1 MLLLSEYLETFPEE
15 VELFWSK
22 KWTGANALFFMNR
35 YVPILAYVVTL
46 LEFIS
51 MSDEVRAISLQV
63 EAPQLVMILS
73 EVCMLPLKNENSQAL
88 P

>member
-1 MLLLSEYLETFPEE
+1 
-15 VELFWSK
+15 
-22 KWTGANALFFMNR
+22 MNR

-51 MSDEVRAISLQV
+51 MSDEVCAISLQV